1 MSDPHE
7 FCRAKEEELQRE
19 IRRLQR
25 VNKLQADGW
34 KRDHDQLMQYQRSA
48 IQAGTLATAPV
59 PDKETVMLDLLAEY
73 WPTSQ

>member
-1 MSDPHE
+1 VDFEHD
-7 FCRAKEEELQRE
+7 FCHAKEAELNRE

-48 IQAGTLATAPV
+48 IQAGTLTTAPA
-59 PDKETVMLDLLAEY
+59 PDKETAMLDLMAKY
-73 WPTSQ
+73 RATS